1 MKKIAFWFVAMMA
14 MVSTVSAQKITLDGS
29 WAALKGA
36 GTYALEVDYS
46 ALQVEDK
53 ETGEFKSVEEFLKTR
68 DEKFCN
74 AWNTEIV
81 PGSAAYALLV
91 PNYANKKFTYD
102 QVAPEYKF
110 VLKVDRLKL
119 GFAGG
124 AFIPFAGAKA
134 GGGNISGEMKMY
146 DAKSGE
152 LLGSAVFE
160 DVQGV
165 SHVTDAVRWGM
176 SYYELGKRLMKAV
189 KKAK

>member
-1 MKKIAFWFVAMMA
+1 MAIVA

-36 GTYALEVDYS
+36 GTYILEVDYS

-53 ETGEFKSVEEFLKTR
+53 KDEVFKPVDEFLKGC

-74 AWNTEIV
+74 AWNTEIM
-81 PGSAAYALLV
+81 PGSVAYALMV

-102 QVAPEYKF
+102 QLNPEYKF
-110 VLKVDRLKL
+110 VLKVERLKL

-134 GGGNISGEMKMY
+134 GGGNISGEMRLY

-152 LLGSAVFE
+152 LLGSMVFE

-176 SYYELGKRLMKAV
+176 SYYELGKRLKKAV